1 MMNETTGKK
10 KILIVDDH
18 SLVRSGL
25 SELLSGEAD
34 LDVCGEASDAASAVG
49 LVRETHPDLAVIDI
63 MLKGGSGVEL
73 IKQIKALDPS
83 VRMLVSSMH
92 DETLYAERV
101 LSAGA
106 MGYVNKQEPASRVL
120 DAIRQILAGRI
131 FVSERIADR
140 VLRRV
145 GQAAG
150 EPTRTPLDALSDREL
165 EVFTLIGQGLATRQ
179 IAERLNLSIKTIDT
193 YREHIK
199 TKLNLD
205 SANELVRSAVAWT
218 LDAESGGASR

>member
-1 MMNETTGKK
+1 MMSHMVNKQ

-25 SELLSGEAD
+25 SDLLNSQAD
-34 LDVCGEASDAASAVG
+34 LEVCGEAEDAATAVG
-49 LVRETHPDLAVIDI
+49 LVREKHPDLAIIDI

-120 DAIRQILAGRI
+120 DAIRQILAGRVY
-131 FVSERIADR
+131 VSEKIADR

-145 GQAAG
+145 SHGAG
-150 EPTRTPLDALSDREL
+150 EPGRTPLDTLSDREL

-199 TKLNLD
+199 TKLDLE

-218 LDAESGGASR
+218 LDTERGGPTP